1 MTNIPSL
8 IRNVEQV
15 IVGKTEAVELALACL
30 VAGGNLLIEDVPG
43 TGKTTLALAMARSI
57 QASFARIQFTAD
69 LLPTDITGVSVYNQ
83 EKRSFEFR
91 RGPIFN
97 HVVLADEINRGTPRV
112 QSGLL
117 EAMNERQVSIDGTT
131 YTLPAPFFVIATQN
145 PLTFAGT
152 YPLLAAQLDR
162 FLIKLK
168 LGYLTPEEEMTMLRQ
183 QRQVHPLDRLTPVM
197 TVDELVALQN
207 KAREVTVDDTI
218 YRYIIDLVHATRHTP
233 QIRYGISHR
242 GSLALFG
249 AVRAYALVR
258 ERDYVI
264 PDDVKKM
271 AVPVLAHRLVQ
282 ISDHRG
288 QEFAEQVIMQLLDT
302 VPVPL

>member
-1 MTNIPSL
+1 MVNISSL
-8 IRNVEQV
+8 IRNVEKV
-15 IVGKTEAVELALACL
+15 IVGKTEAVELAVACL
-30 VAGGNLLIEDVPG
+30 LAGGNLLIEDVPG
-43 TGKTTLALAMARSI
+43 TGKTTLALAVARSI

-83 EKRSFEFR
+83 GNSDFEFR

-117 EAMNERQVSIDGTT
+117 EAMNERQVSVDGTT
-131 YTLPAPFFVIATQN
+131 YDLPAPFFVIATQN

-162 FLIKLK
+162 FLVKLK
-168 LGYLTPEEEMTMLRQ
+168 LGYLQPEEEIAMLHQ
-183 QRQVHPLDRLTPVM
+183 QRIAHPLDQLTAVM
-197 TVDELVALQN
+197 TVDELLALQ
-207 KAREVTVDDTI
+207 KQTREITVDDTI
-218 YRYIIDLVHATRHTP
+218 YRYIIALVHATRNSP
-233 QIRYGISHR
+233 EIRYGISHR
-242 GSLALFG
+242 GSLALFN
-249 AVRAYALVR
+249 AVRAYAMVQ
-258 ERDYVI
+258 ERAYVI

-271 AVPVLAHRLVQ
+271 ALPVLAHRLVQ
-282 ISDHRG
+282 TSDHRG
-288 QEFAEQVIMQLLDT
+288 HEFAEQLITRLLET